1 MVLLILKY
9 DVRPEKADAFAKWA
23 TESAIPNIL
32 AVPGLVEFRS
42 YRPVTGSHQIAS
54 TYEFTDMAACAAWLA
69 HADYQKIMEEFRPLT
84 TNVNSEIWGPSPV
97 VPEPLRPKK

>member
-9 DVRPEKADAFAKWA
+9 DVRPEKADAFFKWA
-23 TESAIPNIL
+23 KESAIPRIL

-54 TYEFTDMAACAAWLA
+54 TYEFADMAVCAAWLA
-69 HADYQKIMEEFRPLT
+69 NADYQAIMEEFRPLT
-84 TNVNSEIWGPSPV
+84 TNINAEIWGPSPV
-97 VPEPLRPKK
+97 VPDPLRPKK